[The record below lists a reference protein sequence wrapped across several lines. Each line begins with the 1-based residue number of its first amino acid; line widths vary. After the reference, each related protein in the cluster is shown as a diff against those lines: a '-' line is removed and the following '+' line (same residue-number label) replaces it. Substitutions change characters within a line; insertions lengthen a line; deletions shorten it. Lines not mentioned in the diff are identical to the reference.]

1 MKKNI
6 LALVAGLA
14 MLVLISG
21 CSTRAGAEQDTQ
33 VLRFGY
39 ASNSQPV
46 IDAMKEFGRLVEEK
60 TDGEVVVDYFPDGQL
75 GGERE
80 LIELTQTG
88 AIDMTK
94 VSGAALESFSD
105 IYSVFGI
112 PFLFDSEEHYYRVL
126 EDDDIMDPVYQ
137 STQDMGIVGLTY
149 YDSGARNFYMSE
161 GPIETPEDLEGKII
175 RVMQSEIA
183 IEMIELLGG
192 SPTPMGSGEVY
203 TSLQQGIIDGSEN
216 NEFVLVTAGHGA
228 VAPYYSYSEH
238 TRVPD
243 IIVINEESLAG
254 LTEEQ
259 IEAVHESAEE
269 STEFQKGVWSEAVE
283 NEKQTAAEEYG
294 VVYNE
299 VDKKPF
305 QDAVQPIHE
314 QFKENDEFN
323 EMYEAIRNL
332 SDTEEE

>member
-21 CSTRAGAEQDTQ
+21 CSTRTGAEQDTQ

-294 VVYNE
+294 VVYND